1 MDENQPGNQEL
12 TIRSDY
18 DYFSQPPLDDHPSML
33 CHHVMA
39 ENIIKTIEDR
49 NLLQPFTNL
58 PSFSP
63 LLHIDIQQGIYQ
75 NEL

>member
-1 MDENQPGNQEL
+1 
-12 TIRSDY
+12 
-18 DYFSQPPLDDHPSML
+18 ML

-39 ENIIKTIEDR
+39 ENVIKTIEDR

-63 LLHIDIQQGIYQ
+63 LLHVNIKQGIYQ